1 MVHPL
6 VSVEELG
13 NYIIY
18 QSVSILYKALKSFD
32 QNRICAMEIIDYTKK
47 LLIKIY
53 YNSVLYTVP
62 PTCSEVV
69 FGSYSLLSTLC
80 VEDFRDS
87 VAMDESSEKMLSSM
101 VHNLWSGG
109 SLRGEF

>member
-1 MVHPL
+1 M
-6 VSVEELG
+6 
-13 NYIIY
+13 
-18 QSVSILYKALKSFD
+18 
-32 QNRICAMEIIDYTKK
+32 K

-53 YNSVLYTVP
+53 YNSVLYTVT

-69 FGSYSLLSTLC
+69 FASCSLLPTLC

-87 VAMDESSEKMLSSM
+87 EATDESSENMLSSM